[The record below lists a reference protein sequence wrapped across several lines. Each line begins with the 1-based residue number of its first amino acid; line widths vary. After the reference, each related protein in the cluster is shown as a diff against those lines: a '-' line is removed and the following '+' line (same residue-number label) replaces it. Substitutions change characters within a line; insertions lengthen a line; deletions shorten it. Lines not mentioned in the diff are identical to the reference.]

1 MCTNKIKI
9 CHYYYHH
16 NIMLNCHNFSITKT
30 LQASNTHCHDY
41 YIYIFIQFNVW
52 LLCIQLNIKGL
63 TCVMMKESCPNACS
77 ITLPTLSASVPSYT
91 NTHTHMHH
99 ANTNNT
105 SYTHNPQYR
114 STLNRPK
121 RKQRL
126 REDVLGRMRL

>member
-1 MCTNKIKI
+1 MCTNKIRI
-9 CHYYYHH
+9 YHYYYHH

-41 YIYIFIQFNVW
+41 YFYIFIQFNVW
-52 LLCIQLNIKGL
+52 LLCIQLKNQGTNL
-63 TCVMMKESCPNACS
+63 CNDERV
-77 ITLPTLSASVPSYT
+77 LSQCLLNHFT
-91 NTHTHMHH
+91 NSLCLSTILHQHTHTHT
-99 ANTNNT
+99 ANTNT
-105 SYTHNPQYR
+105 SYTHNPQYS